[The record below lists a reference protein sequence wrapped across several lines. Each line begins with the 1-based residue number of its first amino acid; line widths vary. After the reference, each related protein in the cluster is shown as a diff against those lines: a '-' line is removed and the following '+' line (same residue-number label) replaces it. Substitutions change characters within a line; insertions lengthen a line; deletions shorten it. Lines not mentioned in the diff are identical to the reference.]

1 MSATV
6 LYVVLVVAALAVAAL
21 VAAPLRRGAPRLFGA
36 IVLLVPV
43 LAFALYRIVGAPV
56 ALDPEAAALAG
67 ERAAPTMEEA
77 IAELEVA
84 LQRDPAQPEGWRL
97 LARAYAAQGQP
108 VKARDA
114 FMSALEQIQDD
125 PDLLI
130 ETAQA
135 RAQAT
140 PGNQFDDEALS
151 QLRRALVL
159 DPANQRA
166 QWFIGVVQRQ
176 RGEDA
181 AAVATWEALLPALD
195 AETASALRVQID
207 EARGLAGMPPLPAEA
222 ATTAATAPAASGA
235 PATGTADAAAGA
247 TDATAG
253 TADAA
258 AGAVRIRVSLD
269 PDFAARVRLRG
280 DAVVFVIARPAG
292 GPPMPVAV
300 ERHTLQDLPLDIV
313 LDDGDSLMPTAKL
326 SSLTEIELVARI
338 SATGS
343 ATRGEGDIESAPAR
357 VKLPADA
364 PVELVIGAQTR

>member
-1 MSATV
+1 
-6 LYVVLVVAALAVAAL
+6 
-21 VAAPLRRGAPRLFGA
+21 A

-43 LAFALYRIVGAPV
+43 MAFALYRIVGTPL
-56 ALDPEAAALAG
+56 ALDAEAAAAAAA
-67 ERAAPTMEEA
+67 RAAPTMEEA
-77 IAELEVA
+77 IAELEAA

-97 LARAYAAQGQP
+97 LARAYAAQGQA

-114 FMSALEQIQDD
+114 FMSALEQIPDD

-140 PGNQFDDEALS
+140 PGNQFDDEALA
-151 QLRRALVL
+151 QLRRALAL

-195 AETASALRVQID
+195 AETASALRTQIN
-207 EARGLAGMPPLPAEA
+207 EARAAAGMSALA
-222 ATTAATAPAASGA
+222 AQTPATAPTAPDDAVAAS
-235 PATGTADAAAGA
+235 
-247 TDATAG
+247 
-253 TADAA
+253 
-258 AGAVRIRVSLD
+258 AGAVRVRVSLD

-280 DAVVFVIARPAG
+280 DATVFVIARAAG

-313 LDDGDSLMPTAKL
+313 LDDSDSLMPT
-326 SSLTEIELVARI
+326 
-338 SATGS
+338 
-343 ATRGEGDIESAPAR
+343 
-357 VKLPADA
+357 
-364 PVELVIGAQTR
+364 